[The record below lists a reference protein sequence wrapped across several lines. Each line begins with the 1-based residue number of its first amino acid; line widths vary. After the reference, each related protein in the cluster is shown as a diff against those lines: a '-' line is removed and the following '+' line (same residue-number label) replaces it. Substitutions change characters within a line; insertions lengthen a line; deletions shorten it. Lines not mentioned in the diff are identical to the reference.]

1 MTKKTLFSA
10 AFAAMVAAPAM
21 AGGLLTNTNQNAAF
35 LRNFSQ
41 NGTIGLTSIYANPA
55 GGAFLD
61 KGWHLSLSSQT
72 AFQERKIA
80 TTFPYFKGNVNN
92 NSATHT
98 FVGEAKAPV
107 IPSFT
112 LAYNQDKWGL
122 SAHFAVGGGGGKCQF
137 NEGLGSFES
146 VFSAL
151 LAQKA
156 PLLLPSVMQGSLMA
170 AGVPEVN
177 AAAIAAGAEY
187 KGYSLNQYMKGRSY
201 YFGLQLG
208 ATYKVMDN
216 LSTFIGVRGVY
227 ATCNYNGFAKPSV
240 AWSNSNMAMIGQPTS
255 GTSSLDSYGIDLNCD
270 QTGFGVTPIIGV
282 NWKVNKH
289 WNLAAKF
296 EAPTKINLKNES
308 EIGIN
313 DLIKEQAGS
322 VLGKFADGAKVR
334 EDIPGILALG
344 AQYSPIESVR
354 LSAGFNEYFD
364 KSAKK
369 YGNKQDLI
377 DHNTWEVNVG
387 AEYDVLKWLTVSGSW
402 QTTQYGLS
410 DAYMSD
416 LDFNLSS
423 HSVGFGFRFHATQ
436 RLNIDLG
443 YMHTFY
449 GDRTV
454 TTMDGAKTDVY
465 SRKNDAVGIG
475 FNLSL

>member
-1 MTKKTLFSA
+1 
-10 AFAAMVAAPAM
+10 M

-55 GGAFLD
+55 GGAFLTN
-61 KGWHLSLSSQT
+61 GWHLSLSSQT

-80 TTFPYFKGNVNN
+80 TTFSPFAANMNN
-92 NSATHT
+92 PSKTHT

-107 IPSFT
+107 VPSFT
-112 LAYNQDKWGL
+112 LAYNQDKWGV
-122 SAHFAVGGGGGKCQF
+122 SAHFAIGGGGGKCQF

-146 VFSAL
+146 VFSNL
-151 LAQKA
+151 LSQAGPAAMPLVQAGMVAQ
-156 PLLLPSVMQGSLMA
+156 LQQSGLVT
-170 AGVPEVN
+170 PEQ
-177 AAAIAAGAEY
+177 ATKIASGAQY
-187 KGYSLNQYMKGRSY
+187 AGYSLNQYMKGRSY

-208 ATYKVMDN
+208 ATYKWMDN
-216 LSTFIGVRGVY
+216 LSTFVGVRGIY
-227 ATCNYNGFAKPSV
+227 ATCNYNGFANPSL
-240 AWSNSNMAMIGQPTS
+240 AWANANMAAIGQPTS
-255 GTSSLDSYGIDLNCD
+255 GTHALGDYDIALNCD
-270 QTGFGVTPIIGV
+270 QTGFGITPIIGV
-282 NWKVNKH
+282 DWKINKH
-289 WNLAAKF
+289 WNVAAKF
-296 EAPTKINLKNES
+296 EAPTKINLENES
-308 EIGIN
+308 EIGVNAAIAS
-313 DLIKEQAGS
+313 QAAS
-322 VLGKFADGAKVR
+322 VLGKFENGAKVR

-369 YGNKQDLI
+369 YGDKQKMI

-387 AEYDVLKWLTVSGSW
+387 AEYDVQKWMTISASW

-410 DAYMSD
+410 DKYMSD

-423 HSVGFGFRFHATQ
+423 HSVGFGFRFHATK

-443 YMHTFY
+443 YMHTIY

-454 TTMDGAKTDVY
+454 STVAGMNPVTNEPVMKTDVY
-465 SRKNDAVGIG
+465 SRTNNVVGVG

>member
-1 MTKKTLFSA
+1 MTKKSLFSA
-10 AFAAMVAAPAM
+10 AFAALMAAPAM

-55 GGAFLD
+55 GGAFLSN
-61 KGWHLSLSSQT
+61 GWHLSLSSQT

-80 TTFPYFKGNVNN
+80 TTFPYFAGNVNN
-92 NSATHT
+92 PSKTHN

-107 IPSFT
+107 VPSFT

-122 SAHFAVGGGGGKCQF
+122 SAHFAIGGGGGKCQF

-146 VFSAL
+146 VFSSL
-151 LAQKA
+151 LSQAGPA
-156 PLLLPSVMQGSLMA
+156 AMPLVQAGMVA
-170 AGVPEVN
+170 AGVPETFAN
-177 AAAIAAGAEY
+177 PQYA
-187 KGYSLNQYMKGRSY
+187 GYSLNQYMKGRSY
-201 YFGLQLG
+201 YFGLQVG
-208 ATYKVMDN
+208 ATYKWMDN

-227 ATCNYNGFAKPSV
+227 ATCNYNGFANPSL
-240 AWSNSNMAMIGQPTS
+240 AWTNEVPAQLAAQIPSQGVTPMVDFAIA
-255 GTSSLDSYGIDLNCD
+255 LNCD

-296 EAPTKINLKNES
+296 EAPTKINLENES

-313 DLIKEQAGS
+313 PAIASQAAG
-322 VLGKFADGAKVR
+322 VLGKFEDGAKVR

-369 YGNKQDLI
+369 YGNKEDLI
-377 DHNTWEVNVG
+377 DHNTWELNAG
-387 AEYDVLKWLTVSGSW
+387 AEYDALKWLTVSASW

-410 DAYMSD
+410 DEYMSD

-454 TTMDGAKTDVY
+454 KSLGGAKTDVY
-465 SRKNDAVGIG
+465 SRTNNVVGIG

>member
-1 MTKKTLFSA
+1 
-10 AFAAMVAAPAM
+10 M

-55 GGAFLD
+55 GGAFLSN
-61 KGWHLSLSSQT
+61 GWHLSLSSQT
-72 AFQERKIA
+72 AFQERKIE
-80 TTFPYFKGNVNN
+80 TTFSPFAGNVNN
-92 NSATHT
+92 PNTTHT

-112 LAYNQDKWGL
+112 LAYNQDKWGV

-146 VFSAL
+146 VFSNL
-151 LAQKA
+151 LSQAGPSA
-156 PLLLPSVMQGSLMA
+156 MPLVQAGMVA
-170 AGVPEVN
+170 ADVP
-177 AAAIAAGAEY
+177 AAYANPQYA
-187 KGYSLNQYMKGRSY
+187 GYSLNQYMKGRSY
-201 YFGLQLG
+201 YFGLQVG
-208 ATYKVMDN
+208 ATYKWMEN

-227 ATCNYNGFAKPSV
+227 ATCNYNGFANPSL
-240 AWSNSNMAMIGQPTS
+240 AWTNEVPAQLAGQIPSQGVTPL
-255 GTSSLDSYGIDLNCD
+255 GEYDIALNCD

-282 NWKVNKH
+282 DWKVNKH
-289 WNLAAKF
+289 WNLAVKY
-296 EAPTKINLKNES
+296 EAPTKINLENKS
-308 EIGIN
+308 ENVYTDKIASN
-313 DLIKEQAGS
+313 PSAAA
-322 VLGKFADGAKVR
+322 VLGKYENGAKVR

-344 AQYSPIESVR
+344 AQYSPVESVR

-369 YGNKQDLI
+369 YGDKQKMI

-387 AEYDVLKWLTVSGSW
+387 AEYDVLKWMTVSASW

-410 DAYMSD
+410 DAYMTD

-443 YMHTFY
+443 YMHTIY

-454 TTMDGAKTDVY
+454 TSLGGAKTDVY